1 MIAPLLIANVAY
13 QLRLEE
19 AIVSDES
26 FCCSQTG
33 ASPFSYE
40 DILVLASSGNPSTVL
55 GHGIATSGFG

>member
-1 MIAPLLIANVAY
+1 MITPLLIANVAY

-40 DILVLASSGNPSTVL
+40 DILVLASNSIRKDERKMVKL
-55 GHGIATSGFG
+55 K